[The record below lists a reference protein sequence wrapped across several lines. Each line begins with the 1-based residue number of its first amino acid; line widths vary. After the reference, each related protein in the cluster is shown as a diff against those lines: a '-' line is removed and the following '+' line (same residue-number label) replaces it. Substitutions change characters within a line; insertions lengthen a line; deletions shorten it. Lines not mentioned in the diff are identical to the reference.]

1 MEYGSLMRRSG
12 LCLVLLALVTL
23 TLSHNL
29 TYAQDTYQEDIDLDG
44 RIDYRTTTDKIVVI
58 PDISTDKDTGD
69 IIHTVPAPG
78 SRCQGLTYDG
88 TNLWVSDYQTDL
100 IYEVSTV
107 DGAVISSFTTPGNYV
122 EGLAWDGTNLWASDN
137 GGGPSEPNKIYK
149 LNPSDGTVIHS
160 FTPHGAWPHGITYD
174 GQYLWIDDFYT
185 KMIYKVDPSDG
196 QVLDSIPAPGDGSIG
211 LTWDSQYLWSDD
223 FLADKLY
230 QIDPS
235 DGSIIRMVRS
245 PHTNPRDLAWDGQ
258 YIWVLSWQA
267 ATIFQIDVGGG
278 ISVEE
283 GQVLPD
289 DYVLY
294 VNFPNPFNSSTTIRY
309 EIRTS
314 DVVQIT
320 IYDELGRLVRTLV
333 NGEKQPGE
341 YSVVWD
347 GKNEKGVNVSGGF
360 YIYRLSAGS
369 FNKTRRMLLLK

>member
-1 MEYGSLMRRSG
+1 MRRSG

-29 TYAQDTYQEDIDLDG
+29 TYAQDTYQEDVDLDG

-88 TNLWVSDYQTDL
+88 TNLWVSD
-100 IYEVSTV
+100 
-107 DGAVISSFTTPGNYV
+107 
-122 EGLAWDGTNLWASDN
+122 N

-149 LNPSDGTVIHS
+149 LNPSDRTVIHS
-160 FTPHGAWPHGITYD
+160 FTPHGAWPQGITYD

-267 ATIFQIDVGGG
+267 ATIFQVDVGGG

-283 GQVLPD
+283 GQVLP
-289 DYVLY
+289 
-294 VNFPNPFNSSTTIRY
+294 
-309 EIRTS
+309 
-314 DVVQIT
+314 
-320 IYDELGRLVRTLV
+320 
-333 NGEKQPGE
+333 
-341 YSVVWD
+341 
-347 GKNEKGVNVSGGF
+347 
-360 YIYRLSAGS
+360 
-369 FNKTRRMLLLK
+369 